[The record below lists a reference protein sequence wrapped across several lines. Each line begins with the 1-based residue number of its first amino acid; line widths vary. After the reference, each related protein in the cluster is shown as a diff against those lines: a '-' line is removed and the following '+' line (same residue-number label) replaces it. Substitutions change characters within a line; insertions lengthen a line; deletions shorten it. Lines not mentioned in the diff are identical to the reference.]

1 MMFSEMLEL
10 TGIFSKEIRWFV
22 NKLLWKAL
30 FPAASS
36 GTPIFGVPGRFSG
49 ILKA

>member
-22 NKLLWKAL
+22 NKLLAL